1 MSMRRE
7 AYESLH
13 DILNAGMLA
22 EALGISRAGAYQLL
36 NSADFPK
43 LQIGKRKMVPKAKLI
58 AWIDR
63 HTGGDVYKRQ
73 ARRTARPHFL
83 QPAKYPASNRG
94 VSYSRTAMS

>member
-7 AYESLH
+7 AYESLP

-36 NSADFPK
+36 NSSDFPT
-43 LQIGKRKMVPKAKLI
+43 LQIGKRKLVPKDKLI

-63 HTGGDVYKRQ
+63 HTGGD
-73 ARRTARPHFL
+73 AFAC
-83 QPAKYPASNRG
+83 
-94 VSYSRTAMS
+94 